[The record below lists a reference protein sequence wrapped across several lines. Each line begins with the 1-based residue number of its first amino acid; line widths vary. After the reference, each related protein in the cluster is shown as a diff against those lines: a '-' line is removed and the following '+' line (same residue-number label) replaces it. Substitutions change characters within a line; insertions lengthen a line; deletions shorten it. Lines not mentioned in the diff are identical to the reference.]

1 MSDFLDMDL
10 DFTGVDNAP
19 PPPLPRGTYSARVV
33 DITKKPAK
41 PSTDGRETFS
51 QVWIQVEV
59 EDKKIT
65 DFISLHPQN
74 KWKLRAALEAITGQ
88 TLDGPV
94 STSLFQEL
102 IGAEVNV
109 VLGQKGRQND
119 PRIIDN
125 FIESYV

>member
-65 DFISLHPQN
+65 DFISLHPMN
-74 KWKLRAALEAITGQ
+74 KWKLRAALEAIAGRDSGHRECGDGASRPGRRDYIGQ
-88 TLDGPV
+88 
-94 STSLFQEL
+94 
-102 IGAEVNV
+102 
-109 VLGQKGRQND
+109 
-119 PRIIDN
+119 
-125 FIESYV
+125 